1 MIPDVLVQVRV
12 RVVLAKF
19 EVGIRFRYVALTS
32 VRTAVQVVQT
42 GDVLL
47 VLVDAV
53 LDVFLRFGHDPVV
66 VPAELG
72 PTSRLVGGRLLPE
85 LAHAGLLGHERHDVG
100 NGFLVVSRRCSTLR
114 ARILILHRGSRYQRV
129 RSTSW

>member
-1 MIPDVLVQVRV
+1 M
-12 RVVLAKF
+12 
-19 EVGIRFRYVALTS
+19 ALTS

-72 PTSRLVGGRLLPE
+72 PTGRLVGGRLLPE
-85 LAHAGLLGHERHDVG
+85 LAHAGLLGHERYDIG